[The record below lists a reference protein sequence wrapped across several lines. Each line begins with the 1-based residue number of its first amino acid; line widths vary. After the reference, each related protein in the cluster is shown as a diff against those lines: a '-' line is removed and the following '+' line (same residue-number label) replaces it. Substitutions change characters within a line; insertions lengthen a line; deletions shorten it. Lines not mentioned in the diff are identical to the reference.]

1 MSGMSGD
8 SKVSVMV
15 ATVFLQDER
24 LARLLEDVVRTQRPL
39 AVYLFGSRAEGRALP
54 TSDYDLL
61 VVLPDDASDEALD
74 AGVAYES
81 VIRAGVPGDVIPTTR
96 KLFLAARDDLST
108 IEGVAA
114 TRGCLLYGSV

>member
-1 MSGMSGD
+1 MPSPT
-8 SKVSVMV
+8 
-15 ATVFLQDER
+15 AAVFLQDER

-39 AVYLFGSRAEGRALP
+39 AVYLFGSRAEGRAQP
-54 TSDYDLL
+54 SSDYDLL
-61 VVLPDDASDEALD
+61 VVLPDEASDDALD